1 MGLTKKPYKNW
12 SNALSNRITLDEWVD
27 TYQPVINPNN
37 DWGGGYSS
45 FETYGD
51 DLQYILQQDDKHI
64 WTEIE
69 HDEGV
74 TIVAGYHLVNRL
86 QYFITIKPWTD
97 DVEVPISIDKECD
110 CMSYGDAKIDCSEC
124 NGNGYITIYIDTRE
138 ELEQVYGPQNV

>member
-1 MGLTKKPYKNW
+1 M
-12 SNALSNRITLDEWVD
+12 SNRITLDEWVD

-37 DWGGGYSS
+37 DWGGGYSA

-51 DLQYILQQDDKHI
+51 DLQYVLQQDDRHI

-74 TIVAGYHLVNRL
+74 TIVTGYHLVNRL

-110 CMSYGDAKIDCSEC
+110 CMSDGDANIDCSEC
-124 NGNGYITIYIDTRE
+124 NGNGYTTIWIDTRE
-138 ELEQVYGPQNV
+138 ELEQVY